1 MQELRQKCLLTLDF
15 HYSCQLP
22 RKLSTRSVFV
32 HGHLAQH
39 TDLVGC
45 LSTVL
50 LRLSS
55 LLLHFLLC
63 LLLLF
68 SCVLVFQ
75 HSCCLSCWRFMLSVY
90 AVCLCC
96 PPSLCL
102 SLLVRFWFY
111 SWYSLIVAD
120 AAKGHQSQYQNEHA
134 RPEKQRACHV
144 RTAQAVASRGCGGHV
159 QARNQ
164 LTMSHHPPGVLT
176 FYHLVRL
183 PLSAQFVSVALSL
196 CCSPSIPQPLYLS
209 ARPSLS
215 LSSFSLSLFLSLSV
229 TPLSLGL
236 SIPQPLYPSASLS
249 FR

>member
-90 AVCLCC
+90 AGGLCCLFMLSVYAVCLWC

-102 SLLVRFWFY
+102 SVLVRFWFY
-111 SWYSLIVAD
+111 SWYSLIVAG
-120 AAKGHQSQYQNEHA
+120 AAKGHQSQYQNEQA
-134 RPEKQRACHV
+134 RPEKQWACHF
-144 RTAQAVASRGCGGHV
+144 RTARAVAS
-159 QARNQ
+159 
-164 LTMSHHPPGVLT
+164 
-176 FYHLVRL
+176 
-183 PLSAQFVSVALSL
+183 
-196 CCSPSIPQPLYLS
+196 
-209 ARPSLS
+209 
-215 LSSFSLSLFLSLSV
+215 
-229 TPLSLGL
+229 
-236 SIPQPLYPSASLS
+236 
-249 FR
+249 